1 MPADTPI
8 RQQYLTIKR
17 QHPDAILFFRLGDF
31 YETFDDDARTVAAEL
46 DIVLTSR
53 NVAQGKRVPMAGVPY
68 HAAEGYIGQ
77 LISKGYKVA
86 VCEQI
91 GEQPT
96 RGLMPRQ
103 VVRVVT
109 PGTVVEDD
117 LLDGGL
123 NNYLAAMVYGEARAG
138 IAYADITTGEFR
150 ATELSHQ
157 NLAEAV
163 RELDRLSPAELI
175 IGDGGHPCLEHGTQA
190 TAEAKQRLPMLEVLH
205 SAITLYDQWRFDESI
220 CERALREHLQ
230 AASLAG
236 FGLDDQPLAMR
247 AAGVLVQYLQ
257 ENQPSALTQ
266 LRRVS
271 VYSTSAFMTLD
282 LTTRRNLE
290 ITETIRSRGVRGSLL
305 WVLDRTLTPMGAR
318 LLRRWLGEP
327 LLDQR
332 SLGQRLGWVARF
344 HGDAQLREALRLAL
358 RPIGDIER
366 LTGRVVQRI
375 ARPRDLT
382 ALQASLA
389 QLPAVTRA
397 LSEGVKQSP
406 LEDETSCLF
415 STADADAL
423 NDVADGIAR
432 ALVDEPPLSPA
443 AGRLFRRGYDAE
455 LDAIEDSVAAARE
468 WVAAL
473 ESVERERTGIRSLKV
488 GYNKVFGYYLEVTH
502 ANSEAVPT
510 DYIRKQTLV
519 NAERYI
525 TPELKDKEA
534 LILSA
539 EERIQEIEQNLY
551 TNLLDELAQHAEAL
565 LTEARA
571 ISYLDVY
578 ASFADVAAQHG
589 YTRPEISADDRIE
602 IVAGR
607 HPVVEQTLA
616 DALFVPNDTCLT
628 PEESIHIITGPN
640 MSGKSTYLRQVA
652 LIVLLAQI
660 GSFVPAKRA
669 HIGLVDRIFARVG
682 AQDEIAAGQSTF
694 MVEMVELANIMNHA
708 TSRSLLILDEIG
720 RGTST
725 YDGISIAWAAVE
737 HLQAFRPSPPRTLF
751 ATHYHELTD
760 LQGFIAQVRNY
771 NVAVKSD
778 GQQVVF
784 THYIVPGGA
793 DRSYGIHVAQM
804 AGLPRELIRRAYE
817 ILSELEGATRQ
828 VAVGT
833 GPRVIKVKQLA
844 LFDSHPALEELRSL
858 DVSKLTPLDALN
870 TLARLQQQLDA

>member
-1 MPADTPI
+1 MPAETPI
-8 RQQYLTIKR
+8 RQQYLAIKR

-77 LISKGYKVA
+77 LIGKGYKVA
-86 VCEQI
+86 ICEQMAD
-91 GEQPT
+91 QT
-96 RGLMPRQ
+96 TKGLMSRQ

-117 LLDGGL
+117 LLQDGR
-123 NNYLAAMVYGEARAG
+123 NNYLAVLVTGNTQAG

-150 ATELSHQ
+150 ATELPHHD
-157 NLAEAV
+157 LTEAV

-175 IGDGGHPCLEHGTQA
+175 ISDGGQPCLEHGSQA
-190 TAEAKQRLPMLEVLH
+190 TAEARRRLPALEALP
-205 SAITLYDQWRFDESI
+205 SAITLYDHWRFDAAT
-220 CERALREHLQ
+220 CERALLEHLE

-236 FGLDDQPLAMR
+236 FGLGDRPLAMC

-257 ENQPSALTQ
+257 ENQPGSLSH

-271 VYSTSAFMTLD
+271 VYSTSGFMTLD
-282 LTTRRNLE
+282 LATRRNLE
-290 ITETIRSRGVRGSLL
+290 LTETLRNRETRGSLL

-327 LLDQR
+327 LLDQH
-332 SLGQRLGWVARF
+332 SLGQRLWCVEQLY
-344 HGDAQLREALRLAL
+344 GDVKSREELRQAL
-358 RPIGDIER
+358 RPIGDVER
-366 LTGRVVQRI
+366 LAVRVVQRI
-375 ARPRDLT
+375 ARPRDLV
-382 ALQASLA
+382 ALQSSLA
-389 QLPAVTRA
+389 QLPEVAQAVAESGQDASLGDHQPFPFDGAALEPLPELCTRI
-397 LSEGVKQSP
+397 GQ
-406 LEDETSCLF
+406 
-415 STADADAL
+415 
-423 NDVADGIAR
+423 
-432 ALVDEPPLSPA
+432 ALVDEPPLTPS
-443 AGRLFRRGYDAE
+443 AGRLFRRGYAAE
-455 LDAIEDSVAAARE
+455 LDEIEDSVAAAKQ
-468 WVAAL
+468 WVASL
-473 ESVERERTGIRSLKV
+473 ERVERERTGIRSLKV

-502 ANSEAVPT
+502 ANLEAVPS
-510 DYIRKQTLV
+510 DYVRKQTLV

-525 TPELKDKEA
+525 TPELKEKEA

-539 EERIQEIEQNLY
+539 EERIQELEQRLY
-551 TNLLDELAQHAEAL
+551 AELLDELAQHAAAIQQR
-565 LTEARA
+565 ARA
-571 ISYLDVY
+571 IAHLDVY
-578 ASFADVAAQHG
+578 ASFADVAAEHG
-589 YTRPEISADDRIE
+589 YVRPEIADDDRIE

-607 HPVVEQTLA
+607 HPVVEQTLR
-616 DALFVPNDTCLT
+616 DAPFVPNDTRLA
-628 PEESIHIITGPN
+628 PDESIHIITGPN

-660 GSFVPAKRA
+660 GSFVPARKA

-737 HLQAFRPSPPRTLF
+737 QLQAFRPSPPRTLF

-778 GQQVVF
+778 GRQVVF

-804 AGLPRELIRRAYE
+804 AGLPPELIGRAYE
-817 ILSELEGATRQ
+817 ILAELEGATRQ

-844 LFDSHPALEELRSL
+844 LFDGHPVLDELRAL
-858 DVSKLTPLDALN
+858 DLSTLTPLEALN
-870 TLARLQQQLDA
+870 ALARLQQQLDA